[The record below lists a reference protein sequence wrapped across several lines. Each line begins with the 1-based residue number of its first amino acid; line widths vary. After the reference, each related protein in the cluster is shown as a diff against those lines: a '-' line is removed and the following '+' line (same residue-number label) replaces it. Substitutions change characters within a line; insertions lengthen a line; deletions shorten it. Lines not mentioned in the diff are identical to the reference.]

1 MFNHFL
7 RFLRIFLAWVIAAQG
22 FGTSKNKASA
32 LKFIPYILN
41 PSLTTSLQ
49 VEVTLALFKFSKKF
63 FVISAL
69 YLLN

>member
-1 MFNHFL
+1 M
-7 RFLRIFLAWVIAAQG
+7 AAHG
-22 FGTSKNKASA
+22 LGTSKNKASA
-32 LKFIPYILN
+32 LKGIPSILN

-49 VEVTLALFKFSKKF
+49 VDVTLVLFRFSKNY